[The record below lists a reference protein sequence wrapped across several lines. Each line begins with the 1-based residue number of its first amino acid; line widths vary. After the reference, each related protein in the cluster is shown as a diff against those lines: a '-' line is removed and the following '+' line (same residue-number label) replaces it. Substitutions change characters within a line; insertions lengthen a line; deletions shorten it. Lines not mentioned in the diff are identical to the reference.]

1 MFDLHLL
8 FRINKQY
15 VFLKIPDESHLFKIL
30 PYESHAFLL
39 SLCYTEAVEKTKAE
53 VSIRSYDYEYKYEFN
68 RKTKCRSSM
77 DEILSAA
84 GGKYGNPAVYVDRI
98 SEELLSGE

>member
-39 SLCYTEAVEKTKAE
+39 PLCYTEAVEKTKAE
-53 VSIRSYDYEYKYEFN
+53 VSIRSYDYEYKYKFN

-84 GGKYGNPAVYVDRI
+84 SGKYGNPAVYVDRI